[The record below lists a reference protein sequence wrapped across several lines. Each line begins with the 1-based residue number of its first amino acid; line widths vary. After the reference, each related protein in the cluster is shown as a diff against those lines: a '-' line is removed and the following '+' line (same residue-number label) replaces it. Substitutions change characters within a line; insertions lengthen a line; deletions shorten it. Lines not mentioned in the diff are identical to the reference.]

1 MINTYVIYFANK
13 LKKSLSQMTKRRINR
28 VTTLVDR
35 QLSAYPLNPLR
46 RVTYY
51 HTLVLIIFSK
61 ALFTLNL
68 IIRLTPNPNSLKL
81 HLGYFLLPRISF
93 FWIVNKIIVLWI
105 YFVNNNFQN
114 FLNRKDSYFLNF
126 FYDIISNT

>member
-1 MINTYVIYFANK
+1 
-13 LKKSLSQMTKRRINR
+13 MTKRRINR

-81 HLGYFLLPRISF
+81 HLGYFLFLRISVAMTRF
-93 FWIVNKIIVLWI
+93 TMGFS
-105 YFVNNNFQN
+105 
-114 FLNRKDSYFLNF
+114 RKVGFR
-126 FYDIISNT
+126 NTTMSPYL